1 MDGARAMTTDG
12 GQLGAPTVVI
22 QYTRVGTSRF
32 PEWGGPAPYAYSTG
46 AGRAVVLRDGQA
58 WTAHWTRP
66 HGSAGT
72 TFTTDSGQRM
82 TFARGQVWVLLVSQ

>member
-1 MDGARAMTTDG
+1 MDGSQAMTTDA

-46 AGRAVVLRDGQA
+46 AGRAVVLRDGLA
-58 WTAHWTRP
+58 WNAHWSRP
-66 HGSAGT
+66 RGSDGT
-72 TFTTDSGQRM
+72 TYTTGSGQRM